1 MSFDAT
7 DEAEHDGIPVALF
20 KKRAQIAA
28 RDPLL
33 LLGYKQ
39 KQVEQHLNERVIAA
53 CCVSLLIAPL
63 PIASFV
69 RRVEIPKPDG
79 GGVRKLGIAA

>member
-28 RDPLL
+28 YDPLL

-63 PIASFV
+63 LIASFLLFEHCDLV
-69 RRVEIPKPDG
+69 RNVLSVGRH
-79 GGVRKLGIAA
+79 